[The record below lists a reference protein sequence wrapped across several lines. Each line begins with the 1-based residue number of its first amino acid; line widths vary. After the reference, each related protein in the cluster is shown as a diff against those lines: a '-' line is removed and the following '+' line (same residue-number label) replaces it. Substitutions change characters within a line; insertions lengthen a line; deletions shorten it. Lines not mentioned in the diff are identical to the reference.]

1 MKFKKSVVSCSV
13 ALLVTS
19 GGAAASGFALIEQSG
34 SGLGNAFAG
43 GAASAED
50 ASTIFFNPAG
60 MSHLSGNQIAVGGS
74 EIRPSAKFSGSVTGI
89 PFQTAGTGTGGDAGS
104 WDFVPSA
111 YFSMELNQETHVGLG
126 INAPFG
132 LQTEYDANWMGN
144 FQAIKSQIQ
153 TVNINP
159 AISFKVN
166 DVVTLG
172 AGLNYQHISGDLS
185 NAANYPAA
193 VYSNMLAAG
202 AGVGTAGAAAAPF
215 TNMQGVSTVSGSDN
229 AWGYNLGALFDLS
242 DQTRIGMAYRSKIKY
257 TLSGTASLTNVP
269 PALLAGGLPQ
279 TQPVTVAMTM
289 PDTFSLSGFH
299 KLDDKWDLMSDVT
312 WTHWSVVQQLNVLA
326 ANGASLS
333 NTPYDWSNTWRVSLG
348 ANYHYSETWTARMGV
363 AYDQSPTSDAFRNA
377 RIPDGNRTWLS
388 IGGQY
393 KASRQDAIDFG
404 YAHLFV
410 GSAAINQDI
419 AGAGNLVGSFN
430 DSVDIFAVQYAHSF

>member
-1 MKFKKSVVSCSV
+1 MKFRKTAAGCSVV
-13 ALLVTS
+13 LLVTS
-19 GGAAASGFALIEQSG
+19 GNAAASGFALTEQSG

-50 ASTIFFNPAG
+50 ASTILFNPAG
-60 MSHLSGNQIAVGGS
+60 MSHLSGNQIAVAGS
-74 EIRPSAKFSGSVTGI
+74 EIRPSAKFSGTVTGI

-111 YFSMELNQETHVGLG
+111 YFSIELNQKTHVGLG

-132 LQTEYDANWMGN
+132 LQTEYDTNWMGSY
-144 FQAIKSQIQ
+144 QAIKSQIQ
-153 TVNINP
+153 TVNVNP
-159 AISFKVN
+159 AISYQVN
-166 DVVTLG
+166 DVVSLG
-172 AGLNYQHISGDLS
+172 AGLNYQHIKGDLS
-185 NAANYPAA
+185 NTANYSA
-193 VYSNMLAAG
+193 LAFSLG
-202 AGVGTAGAAAAPF
+202 GVGLLGAVGQ
-215 TNMQGVSTVSGSDN
+215 NSNGISTVSGSDS
-229 AWGYNLGALFDLS
+229 AWGYNLGVLFDLS
-242 DQTRIGMAYRSKIKY
+242 DQSRIGMAYRSKIKY

-279 TQPVTVAMTM
+279 IQSVTVAMTM

-299 KLDDKWDLMSDVT
+299 KLDDKWDLMSDAT

-326 ANGASLS
+326 ANGTSLS

-363 AYDQSPTSDAFRNA
+363 AYDQSPVSDAFRNA
-377 RIPDGNRTWLS
+377 RIPDANRTWLS

-393 KASRQDAIDFG
+393 KPDKQDAIDFG

-410 GSAAINQDI
+410 SSAAINQNI
-419 AGAGNLVGSFN
+419 PGAGNLAGSFN
-430 DSVDIFAVQYAHSF
+430 DSVDILAVQYAHSF

>member
-1 MKFKKSVVSCSV
+1 MGCSLM
-13 ALLVTS
+13 LLAAS
-19 GGAAASGFALIEQSG
+19 GSATASGFALTEQSG

-43 GAASAED
+43 GSASAED

-60 MSHLSGNQIAVGGS
+60 MSHLSGNQIAVAGS

-111 YFSMELNQETHVGLG
+111 YFSMELNQKTHVGLG

-132 LQTEYDANWMGN
+132 LQTEYDANWMGS

-153 TVNINP
+153 TVNVNP
-159 AISFKVN
+159 AISYKIN
-166 DVVTLG
+166 DTVSLG
-172 AGLNYQHISGDLS
+172 AGLNYQHIKGELS
-185 NAANYPAA
+185 NATNYSALA
-193 VYSNMLAAG
+193 HGGLGSNLSG
-202 AGVGTAGAAAAPF
+202 I
-215 TNMQGVSTVSGSDN
+215 STVAGSDS

-257 TLSGTASLTNVP
+257 TLTGTASLSSVP

-279 TQPVTVAMTM
+279 TQSVTVAMTM

-299 KLDDKWDLMSDVT
+299 KLDDKWDLMSDAT

-326 ANGASLS
+326 VNGASLS

-348 ANYHYSETWTARMGV
+348 ANYHYDEKWTVRMGV
-363 AYDQSPTSDAFRNA
+363 AYDQSPVSDAFRNA
-377 RIPDGNRTWLS
+377 RIPDANRTWLS
-388 IGGQY
+388 MGGQY

-410 GSAAINQDI
+410 SSAAINQNI

-430 DSVDIFAVQYAHSF
+430 DSVDILAVQYAHSF